1 MGIEKRFLKKKLI
14 HNLGL
19 WKTPVRFW
27 FFVFVEQGAAQPKKP
42 VCRTTKNE

>member
-1 MGIEKRFLKKKLI
+1 MDGNRKEIFKKEI
-14 HNLGL
+14 NSQFGF
-19 WKTPVRFW
+19 VENSGS